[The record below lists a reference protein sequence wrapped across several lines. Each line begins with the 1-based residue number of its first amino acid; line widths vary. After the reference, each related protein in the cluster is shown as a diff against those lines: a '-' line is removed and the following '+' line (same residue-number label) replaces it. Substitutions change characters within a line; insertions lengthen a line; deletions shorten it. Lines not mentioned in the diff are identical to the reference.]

1 MTSTLGLLGTALGLL
16 MAGSVVSLVL
26 ARDRR
31 RCGWVSFLFVTAA
44 AAVTWVAAAKTLSA
58 GETTEVR
65 LIELAGVGA
74 TLAMSVDPL
83 SAVFL
88 LIATTIAVLSTL
100 FSIHYMDH
108 YRSDQ
113 VTKFYPVLQIFF
125 ASIIAVLLASDFLF
139 FLVFWELMTLTSFFL
154 VIFERESHASQRAG
168 LKYFIITHA
177 ATLCMVAA
185 GLVLWDTS
193 GSFHFA
199 QMREALSTLI
209 VTRPIMAHTV
219 ILLFF
224 LGFATKAGVLPM
236 GDWLPDAHPVAP
248 SGVSAALSGVLV
260 KLGIYGMMRLFCG
273 ILPVSP
279 ASEIWGWVVAL
290 AGTGS
295 LFVGTLTAVRQTDSK
310 RLMAFST
317 IGQIGYICLAI
328 GVGVHC
334 LPRYPALAVV
344 ALTAGLLH
352 AINHACF
359 KSCLF
364 LGAGSVLFRTGKR
377 NLDELGGLAASMP
390 YTAGASTVASLSIS
404 GVPPF
409 NGFASKWLIVVSCLL
424 AGMHS
429 PLFLVL
435 GLVALFI
442 SLASLA
448 AFMQVLASIFYGR
461 PDESLNA
468 REVPPSMV
476 VPQLILAALCVV
488 LGVFPQLPLQY
499 AGLAV
504 QRLLGT
510 PDPGSIGGGWSG
522 AYVSSGGV
530 LVAFWSPVAM
540 LIAIAAVALIAFAIQ
555 RAGGAAVKQV
565 PVWYCGEEHP
575 AHVVRYA
582 ASSLYVPFKHAFH
595 SIYPVWNVS
604 VPPFPPRLRRALELD
619 RWLFEPLVR
628 LVDRAASGVSKTHVG
643 TPQVY
648 LLWIVIGAMAVLGIM
663 LVLAS

>member
-1 MTSTLGLLGTALGLL
+1 MTGALRLLGIALGTLL
-16 MAGSVVSLVL
+16 VGSIVSLAL

-31 RCGWVSFLFVTAA
+31 RCGWASFLFVTAA
-44 AAVTWVAAAKTLSA
+44 GVLTWVAAARALSA
-58 GETTEVR
+58 GSSTEVR
-65 LIELAGVGA
+65 IVELAGVGA
-74 TLAMSVDPL
+74 TLAISIDPL

-88 LIATTIAVLSTL
+88 LIATAIAVLSTL

-113 VTKFYPVLQIFF
+113 VAKFYPVLQLFF

-154 VIFERESHASQRAG
+154 VIFERESQSSQRAG
-168 LKYFIITHA
+168 LKYFIVTHA
-177 ATLCMVAA
+177 ATLCMLAA
-185 GLVLWDTS
+185 ALVLWDTS

-199 QMREALSTLI
+199 QLREALSTLI

-260 KLGIYGMMRLFCG
+260 KLGIYGMMRLFCNL
-273 ILPVSP
+273 LPISP
-279 ASEIWGWVVAL
+279 ASETWGWVVAL

-328 GVGVHC
+328 GVGVHS
-334 LPRYPALAVV
+334 LRSNSALAAV
-344 ALTAGLLH
+344 ALAAALLH
-352 AINHACF
+352 AMNHACF

-377 NLDELGGLAASMP
+377 NLDQLGGLAASMP

-424 AGMHS
+424 AGMGS

-435 GLVALFI
+435 GLIALFI

-448 AFMQVLASIFYGR
+448 SFMQVLASVFYGR
-461 PDESLNA
+461 SDESVNV
-468 REVPPSMV
+468 REVPPSMA
-476 VPQLILAALCVV
+476 VPQVILAGLCVV
-488 LGVFPQLPLQY
+488 LGVFPQLPLRY
-499 AGLAV
+499 AGFAV
-504 QRLLGT
+504 ERLLGM
-510 PDPGSIGGGWSG
+510 PDTGTIGGGWSG

-540 LIAIAAVALIAFAIQ
+540 LIAIAALGLIAYAIQ
-555 RAGGAAVKQV
+555 RAGGAAVKRV

-575 AHVVRYA
+575 ARIVRYA
-582 ASSLYVPFKHAFH
+582 ASSLYLPFKDAFRR
-595 SIYPVWNVS
+595 IYPSWS
-604 VPPFPPRLRRALELD
+604 ARAPRFPPRLRSAFDLD
-619 RWLFEPLVR
+619 RWLYEPSVR
-628 LVDRAASGVSKTHVG
+628 VVLDAAGRVSRTHVG

-663 LVLAS
+663 LALAI